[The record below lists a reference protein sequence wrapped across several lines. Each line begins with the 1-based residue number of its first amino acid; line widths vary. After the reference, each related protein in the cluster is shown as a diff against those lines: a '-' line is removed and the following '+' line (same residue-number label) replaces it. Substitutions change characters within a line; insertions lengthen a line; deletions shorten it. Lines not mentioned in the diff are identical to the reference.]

1 MPLPSKRIRLV
12 VAVVLLLTLLS
23 AHYALQI
30 QARHQ
35 AKLSGTSTAPNGEY
49 RVEYYL
55 ISEGLQ
61 MRFLFRLF
69 DRKQELVGE
78 YDRLYDP
85 GGWREGW
92 TCIEQTCSEFSWGSQ
107 DEDRIKLPPTRLDRL
122 RAKLP

>member
-12 VAVVLLLTLLS
+12 VAVVLLTLLS

-92 TCIEQTCSEFSWGSQ
+92 TCIEHTCSQFSWGSQ
-107 DEDRIKLPPTRLDRL
+107 EEDRIKLPPTRLDRL